1 MTDEEIY
8 FERKEKLV
16 FKEFETGFGNYQK
29 LEGKVASL
37 RQWTIT
43 INVGLVLYL
52 LSNNH
57 NLFTLFSVIFA
68 FMSIILILEL
78 RERSS
83 MKFDKDNILQLEN
96 IFNEKNYQKY
106 KDSIEDYIFR
116 DLRLSK
122 LNARTKLKHYT
133 KSIYKGEVIVWYGMW
148 LFVWIGLIL
157 IKKWTWFNEEI
168 IISRLWVLIVIIV
181 VFLIF
186 ASMLFYK
193 YFKTSKPNTTAI
205 KYYLT

>member
-1 MTDEEIY
+1 MTDDEIY
-8 FERKEKLV
+8 LERKEKLV
-16 FKEFETGFGNYQK
+16 YKEFETGFGNYQK

-57 NLFTLFSVIFA
+57 NLLTLFSVIFV

-83 MKFDKDNILQLEN
+83 MKFDKDNILLLEN

-106 KDSIEDYIFR
+106 KDSIDVYIFR

-133 KSIYKGEVIVWYGMW
+133 KSLYKGEVIVWYGMW

-193 YFKTSKPNTTAI
+193 YFKTSKPNTTEI
-205 KYYLT
+205 